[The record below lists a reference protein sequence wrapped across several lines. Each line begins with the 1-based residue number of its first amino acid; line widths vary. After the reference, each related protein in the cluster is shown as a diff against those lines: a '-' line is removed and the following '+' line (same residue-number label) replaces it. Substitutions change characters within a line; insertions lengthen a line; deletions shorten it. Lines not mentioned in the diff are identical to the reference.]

1 MWGEIAHACFRNQV
15 LLSKAS
21 HLFKLIN
28 DFLAFYFFGIQLN
41 VIYRCSFQEWMNG
54 IFGSLFF
61 FYNCV
66 FMDYMFVIGLLLCFC
81 SSIFELIWD
90 KLHVDIYLGF
100 DISYLVLATLS
111 ILFGLFVWVIIILLS
126 YNLYNLLIIRRREN
140 KNTNS

>member
-1 MWGEIAHACFRNQV
+1 
-15 LLSKAS
+15 
-21 HLFKLIN
+21 
-28 DFLAFYFFGIQLN
+28 
-41 VIYRCSFQEWMNG
+41 MNG

-126 YNLYNLLIIRRREN
+126 YNLYNLLIIRRR
-140 KNTNS
+140 KSKKDSAKIGPVIVSKSYDSNTWRIWVYYSSPDVKQT